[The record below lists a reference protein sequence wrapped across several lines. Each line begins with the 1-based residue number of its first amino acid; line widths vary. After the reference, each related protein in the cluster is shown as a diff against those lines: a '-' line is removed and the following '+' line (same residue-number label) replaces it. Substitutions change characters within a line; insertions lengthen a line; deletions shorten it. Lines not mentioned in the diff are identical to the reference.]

1 MFLDRNEVWF
11 YRIFTKKVKGIPRYD
26 FDLVKVARI
35 GCTSDFR
42 LFDVHNPLDIQFE
55 SQNIEIVFVK
65 IHKKSWFCRKWP
77 KMVTNDQRS
86 KVFFICFETR
96 KLYLWSESHENIVLF
111 HPHPEIVLD
120 MFQKY
125 FRLQLKRENKYMK
138 YFMWVQW
145 LYRCA

>member
-1 MFLDRNEVWF
+1 MRYGFTVFLQ
-11 YRIFTKKVKGIPRYD
+11 KVKGIPRYD
-26 FDLVKVARI
+26 FDFVKVARI

-42 LFDVHNPLDIQFE
+42 RFDVHDPLYIEFE
-55 SQNIEIVFVK
+55 SQKIEIVFVK
-65 IHKKSWFCRKWP
+65 IHKKNRDFVASDLKWSQMTKGRK
-77 KMVTNDQRS
+77 S
-86 KVFFICFETR
+86 FFICFETR

-138 YFMWVQW
+138 YFM
-145 LYRCA
+145 